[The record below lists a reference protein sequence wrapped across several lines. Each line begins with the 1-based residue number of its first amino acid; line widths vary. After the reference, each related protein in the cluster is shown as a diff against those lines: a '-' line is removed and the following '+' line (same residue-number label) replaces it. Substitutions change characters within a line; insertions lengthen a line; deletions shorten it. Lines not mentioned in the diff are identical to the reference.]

1 MDKPPKD
8 IRNQKH
14 SHISESPVLSTCN
27 GHISVNSLTSSAS
40 TLCLDTKWS
49 RYHGRIDHGGKHD
62 ELLSD
67 LPVEWLVQE
76 PQEITS
82 HWLPNEFGIN
92 EELI

>member
-1 MDKPPKD
+1 MD
-8 IRNQKH
+8 
-14 SHISESPVLSTCN
+14 VL
-27 GHISVNSLTSSAS
+27 IMAE
-40 TLCLDTKWS
+40 
-49 RYHGRIDHGGKHD
+49 KHD
-62 ELLSD
+62 ELLPD

>member
-1 MDKPPKD
+1 MD
-8 IRNQKH
+8 
-14 SHISESPVLSTCN
+14 VL
-27 GHISVNSLTSSAS
+27 IMVE
-40 TLCLDTKWS
+40 
-49 RYHGRIDHGGKHD
+49 KHD

-92 EELI
+92 EELISKALYPTTMHKKGELPSSPFSFFALYRRCLSSSRR